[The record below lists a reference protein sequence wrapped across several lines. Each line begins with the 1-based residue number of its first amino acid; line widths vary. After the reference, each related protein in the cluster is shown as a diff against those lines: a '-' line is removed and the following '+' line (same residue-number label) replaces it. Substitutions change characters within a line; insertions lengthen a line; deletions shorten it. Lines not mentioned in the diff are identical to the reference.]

1 MKKEIKAIPD
11 GFHTVTASLSLKD
24 SLKAITFYEKAFGAK
39 NLEVFPSPDGKHTM
53 HATIQIGD
61 SILMMGD
68 EMPDM
73 GCKSAESLGASP
85 ISLYVYVPDV
95 DAVFVQAVAAGATE
109 VMPIADMFW
118 GDRCGTLTDP
128 FGYQWTIT
136 THKRDLTE
144 KEIQE
149 GAEAFFAA
157 MKKP

>member
-1 MKKEIKAIPD
+1 MKKEAKAIPE
-11 GFHTVTASLSLKD
+11 GFHTVTSSLTLKD
-24 SLKAITFYEKAFGAK
+24 SLKAIAFYEKAFGAK
-39 NLEVFPSPDGKHTM
+39 NPQVFPSPDGKHTL

-68 EMPDM
+68 EMLDT

-85 ISLYVYVPDV
+85 IGLYVYVPDA
-95 DAVFVQAVAAGATE
+95 DAVFEQAVAAGATA
-109 VMPIADMFW
+109 VMPVADMFW
-118 GDRCGTLTDP
+118 GDRCGMLKDP
-128 FGYQWTIT
+128 FGYQWTIA

-144 KEIQE
+144 KEVQK